1 MQFLADENCDS
12 LVVQAIREAGHNV
25 EYVAEFS
32 PGDEDVDILARSF
45 ANQRVLITEDLDF
58 CELVFRDEKPA
69 YAIVLIR
76 IIPRS
81 LKVKRVLELI
91 DRHSENLAGNFA
103 SLTADDVRLRS
114 LPI

>member
-12 LVVQAIREAGHNV
+12 LVVQAIRQAGHNV
-25 EYVAEFS
+25 EYVAELS
-32 PGDEDVDILARSF
+32 PGDDDVDILARSLS
-45 ANQRVLITEDLDF
+45 NQCVLLTEDLDF
-58 CELVFRDEKPA
+58 CELVFRDAKPA

-81 LKVKRVLELI
+81 LKVKRILDLI
-91 DRHSENLAGNFA
+91 DSHGESLAGNFA
-103 SLTADDVRLRS
+103 SLTVDDVRLRP